1 MTPSQAAPRKRAVAI
16 GFDLLMQGV
25 ILIAVGF
32 TVDPLP
38 GWIGVLLVL
47 GAFLAPLLLAV
58 LAFDAELQK
67 GSTAYGAI
75 NTVVLAGFTIGW
87 VALAITT
94 AGR

>member
-1 MTPSQAAPRKRAVAI
+1 
-16 GFDLLMQGV
+16 MQGV

-32 TVDPLP
+32 AVDPLP

-58 LAFDAELQK
+58 LAFDGELQK
-67 GSTAYGAI
+67 GSTVYRAI

-87 VALAITT
+87 VALAITA